1 MKTPEEVMAI
11 FAAMPAKKK
20 ENPFWGYGWEEKEN
34 GSKAIKIVDSYG
46 GKLCFNE
53 TRKTLRK
60 VRDFFRLFYE
70 SFKTEAQVLCISDKD
85 AKKLKDLGAP
95 VLTTGQI
102 GPYGVVVFVLPQDN
116 HMGTTVIS
124 ESFWQKHIVGNGIT
138 PVARI
143 HSHHVLDP
151 YQSGTDYSTLNSGS
165 LEIVLGHIFEE
176 PLAMCYWLD
185 VPGTDVKA
193 HTFVAQEDIDSGVFA
208 TVPWQFNGKRYVMPD
223 DSITCEDMYQ
233 YGYNGNSMYPVR
245 KEVAF
250 DLMDKGN
257 ITVFLLYEDGTEAE
271 AENAW
276 QIAAHADKGGIFGVH
291 KKEWYA
297 IQTLF
302 DRKTFLNSLAGDKP
316 VQSN

>member
-20 ENPFWGYGWEEKEN
+20 VNPFWSYAWDEKEN
-34 GSKAIKIVDSYG
+34 GNMLRIVDSYG

-85 AKKLKDLGAP
+85 AKKLKDIGIP

-102 GPYGVVVFVLPQDN
+102 GPYGVTVFVLPQDN
-116 HMGTTVIS
+116 HMGTTVVS
-124 ESFWQKHIVGNGIT
+124 EGFWQKYIVGNDIT

-165 LEIVLGHIFEE
+165 LEIVLGHIFDE

-185 VPGTDVKA
+185 VPGTDIKA
-193 HTFVAQEDIDSGVFA
+193 NTFVAQEDIDNGVFA
-208 TVPWQFNGKRYVMPD
+208 TVPWQFNGKRYTVPD
-223 DSITCEDMYQ
+223 ISVTNEDMRQ
-233 YGYNGNSMYPVR
+233 YGYEWDGMLPLK
-245 KEVAF
+245 KEAAVK
-250 DLMDKGN
+250 LMDEGN
-257 ITVFLLYEDGTEAE
+257 IAVFLLYQDGTEAE
-271 AENAW
+271 AENIQ
-276 QIAAHADKGGIFGVH
+276 QIEVHANAGGIFGVH
-291 KKEWYA
+291 KKEWEDVW
-297 IQTLF
+297 TLL
-302 DRKTFLNSLAGDKP
+302 DRKTFLNSLAGKKP
-316 VQSN
+316 EKSN

>member
-20 ENPFWGYGWEEKEN
+20 VNPFWSYAWDEKEN
-34 GSKAIKIVDSYG
+34 GNMLRIVDSYG

-85 AKKLKDLGAP
+85 AKKLKDIGVP

-102 GPYGVVVFVLPQDN
+102 GPYGVTVFVLPQDN
-116 HMGTTVIS
+116 HMGTTVVS
-124 ESFWQKHIVGNGIT
+124 EGFWQKYIVGNDIT

-165 LEIVLGHIFEE
+165 LEIVLGDIFDE

-185 VPGTDVKA
+185 VLGTDIKA
-193 HTFVAQEDIDSGVFA
+193 NTFVAQEDIDNGVFA
-208 TVPWQFNGKRYVMPD
+208 TVPWQFNGKRYTVPD
-223 DSITCEDMYQ
+223 ISITYEDMCQ
-233 YGYNGNSMYPVR
+233 YGYNRENMYPIR
-245 KEVAF
+245 KETAF

-257 ITVFLLYEDGTEAE
+257 VTVFLLYEDGTEAE
-271 AENAW
+271 AETSC
-276 QIAAHADKGGIFGVH
+276 QIAAHAGTGGIFGVR
-291 KKEWYA
+291 KKEWES
-297 IQTLF
+297 IQSAF
-302 DRKTFLNSLAGDKP
+302 NRKMFLNSLAGEKP